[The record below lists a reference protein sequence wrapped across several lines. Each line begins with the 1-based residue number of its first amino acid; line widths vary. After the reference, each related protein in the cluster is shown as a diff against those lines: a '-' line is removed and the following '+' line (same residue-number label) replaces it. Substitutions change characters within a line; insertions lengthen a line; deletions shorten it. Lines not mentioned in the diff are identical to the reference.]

1 MNKEEVKEILSK
13 INYPGFSRDI
23 ISFGMVKDIIIENDV
38 IIINLTITSN
48 NVEKIELVSNNIK
61 KELSQFF
68 SSVIV
73 NIKNS
78 DNNKDLSACKRTPR
92 VFFTLRTLCLIQLVG
107 DLPETLS
114 RQILSQL
121 FSDV

>member
-1 MNKEEVKEILSK
+1 MNKAEVKEILSK

-23 ISFGMVKDIIIENDV
+23 ISFGMVKDIIIKNDG
-38 IIINLTITSN
+38 ITINLTITSN

-73 NIKNS
+73 NTKNN
-78 DNNKDLSACKRTPR
+78 DNNKDSSSSIT
-92 VFFTLRTLCLIQLVG
+92 
-107 DLPETLS
+107 
-114 RQILSQL
+114 
-121 FSDV
+121 

>member
-1 MNKEEVKEILSK
+1 MQ
-13 INYPGFSRDI
+13 
-23 ISFGMVKDIIIENDV
+23 IIENDG

-73 NIKNS
+73 NNENT
-78 DNNKDLSACKRTPR
+78 DTNKDLSSPSNLDSES
-92 VFFTLRTLCLIQLVG
+92 FLNLNLMENLN
-107 DLPETLS
+107 LY
-114 RQILSQL
+114 
-121 FSDV
+121 